1 MQKFFAIVCLMILG
15 SNALAISP
23 ERSPRGSTT
32 YITAQQTAGQNEVI
46 SGVVVTISNG
56 VAPQESV
63 GEFVRKD
70 TGETLAVM
78 SLPPK
83 VPALFKLDPSC
94 DYVISYKELRFGIA
108 VSAIAMVPNSCGQ
121 QRLQAR

>member
-1 MQKFFAIVCLMILG
+1 MQKFFAIACLMILG

-23 ERSPRGSTT
+23 EHSPRGSIT
-32 YITAQQTAGQNEVI
+32 YITQKTEGQNEVI
-46 SGVVVTISNG
+46 SGVMVTISNG

-63 GEFVRKD
+63 GEVVRKD

-94 DYVISYKELRFGIA
+94 DYVINYKELRFGIA